1 MLPKNLVDNV
11 QALVA
16 DIFADIE
23 GLAGFI
29 KSAENLSLLRQ
40 LITQGAEPYLQEA
53 FDARENNPLHRKAF
67 ATILVLQKLQ
77 LEFAAIDFAK
87 MANSKDFIADTIVP
101 FHNKLKKFAIDYS
114 ISDEGTL
121 YTAMQNVLDN
131 MKTAWHNEIKARKID
146 LGARETEDLYA
157 KYTNDVAYHERT
169 GSAILPSFNLLSTNR
184 ERLKNLARVNVNAAV
199 SIDDYAKNNR
209 YNAFIQTEVS
219 KLKSAGFPVWKSIS
233 GDGNCY
239 YRSVA
244 NQLLEQMVV
253 FQDKNRTKF
262 FQEKYAEFY
271 QEQSGDLPPETFNK
285 ILDGLL
291 TGDKN
296 SLVALQHIL
305 NAYEGF
311 DLAMVK
317 LMRNLAAEYLQK
329 NPEMTLNELPIA
341 FAMADDKYFGNLPL
355 YIDEVVLKMGV
366 DAQDVVTSTMSKA
379 LGVDISTVSL
389 DINKKTTYTIQ
400 EFSAEEPSST
410 QYSNSANY
418 QLDKLHLYPFLKSG
432 HYDAFR
438 TDKLDQYIRNQGF
451 NEVGIMDTDRL
462 TGELASKGLSD
473 DISAGFTYI
482 TNKLTINL
490 SAQKF
495 SDKPENE
502 TEKKIK
508 VMQPPSFVLSSQA
521 QAYIKEIQQL
531 EQEYVGQ
538 EARSR
543 GMISRN
549 TINTFFKKST
559 AILVKAK
566 GELSTQ
572 EFEHVEAARISLV
585 FRLQDAEAKL
595 ANLATNKELL
605 QENSIS
611 SEVLQTIKAQAYIK
625 DIQQLEQEYIDQ
637 ETRSHGVISKDTINT
652 FFKKSTAILVKAK
665 EGLSTQ
671 EFEHVEAARMSL
683 VFRLQDAE
691 AKLANLATNKELLQ
705 ENSISSEV
713 LQTIKAQA
721 YIKDIQQLEQEY
733 IDQETRSHGVI
744 SKDTINT
751 FFKKSTAIL
760 VKAKEG
766 LSTQEFEHV
775 EAARMSLVFRL
786 QDAEA
791 KLENLATNKKRRSG
805 LGL

>member
-1 MLPKNLVDNV
+1 MLPKNLVGDAQN
-11 QALVA
+11 LVA
-16 DIFADIE
+16 DIFADID

-29 KSAENLSLLRQ
+29 KSEENLSRLRQ
-40 LITQGAEPYLQEA
+40 LITQGAEKYLQEIFYA
-53 FDARENNPLHRKAF
+53 QENNSLHRKAF
-67 ATILVLQKLQ
+67 DTLLAMQKLQ
-77 LEFAAIDFAK
+77 LEIAAMDFTEI
-87 MANSKDFIADTIVP
+87 ANTVVP
-101 FHNKLKKFAIDYS
+101 FNKKLKKFAIDYS

-131 MKTAWHNEIKARKID
+131 MKTAWNDEVRAQKID
-146 LGARETEDLYA
+146 LGERVTEDLYA
-157 KYTNDVAYHERT
+157 KHTDNIIYHERT
-169 GSAILPSFNLLSTNR
+169 GGATLPAFNLLSTNR
-184 ERLKNLARVNVNAAV
+184 NTLNNLVIVNVNAAV

-209 YNAFIQTEVS
+209 YNDFIQTEVS
-219 KLKSAGFPVWKSIS
+219 KLKSAGFPIWKSIR

-239 YRSVA
+239 YRMVA

-262 FQEKYAEFY
+262 LQEKYAEFY
-271 QEQSGDLPPETFNK
+271 QEQSGELPPETFNK
-285 ILDGLL
+285 ILDGLMA
-291 TGDKN
+291 GDKN

-305 NAYEGF
+305 NAYDGF

-329 NPEMTLNELPIA
+329 NPELIINELPVA

-355 YIDEVVLKMGV
+355 YINEVVLQMGV

-389 DINKKTTYTIQ
+389 DINKKTTYTTQ
-400 EFSAEEPSST
+400 EFSAEEPDST

-418 QLDKLHLYPFLKSG
+418 QLDKLHIYPFLKSG

-482 TNKLTINL
+482 TNKLNINL
-490 SAQKF
+490 SAQKLN
-495 SDKPENE
+495 DKPASGI
-502 TEKKIK
+502 EKKIN
-508 VMQPPSFVLSSQA
+508 VMQPTSLVLSSQA
-521 QAYIKEIQQL
+521 QAYIKDIQQL
-531 EQEYVGQ
+531 EQEYVDQ

-543 GMISRN
+543 GVLSRN

-566 GELSTQ
+566 EELSTQ

-605 QENSIS
+605 QEHSINS
-611 SEVLQTIKAQAYIK
+611 ELLQTIKAQAYIK
-625 DIQQLEQEYIDQ
+625 DIQQLEQEYVDQ
-637 ETRSHGVISKDTINT
+637 EASSRVINKDTINT

-665 EGLSTQ
+665 EELSTQ

-683 VFRLQDAE
+683 VF
-691 AKLANLATNKELLQ
+691 K
-705 ENSISSEV
+705 
-713 LQTIKAQA
+713 
-721 YIKDIQQLEQEY
+721 
-733 IDQETRSHGVI
+733 
-744 SKDTINT
+744 
-751 FFKKSTAIL
+751 
-760 VKAKEG
+760 
-766 LSTQEFEHV
+766 
-775 EAARMSLVFRL
+775 L

-791 KLENLATNKKRRSG
+791 KLESLVTNKERPQ
-805 LGL
+805 LM